1 MTISIT
7 SKGTAIAQYLKTHL
21 QNDFLSIAI
30 NSNESHKKLTNVKIW
45 IKFSFLYKCKNSP
58 WKSTISMKSNEQKQW
73 VVNWL
78 KLTLNIP

>member
-45 IKFSFLYKCKNSP
+45 IKFSFFVQMQKFSLEINYF
-58 WKSTISMKSNEQKQW
+58 NEE
-73 VVNWL
+73 
-78 KLTLNIP
+78 